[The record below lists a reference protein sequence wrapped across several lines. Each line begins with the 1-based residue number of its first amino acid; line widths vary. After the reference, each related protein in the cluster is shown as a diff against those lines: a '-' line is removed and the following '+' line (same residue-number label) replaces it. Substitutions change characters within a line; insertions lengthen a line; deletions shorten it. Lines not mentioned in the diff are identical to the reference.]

1 MRHIDLWAWTANP
14 SDIPKRVWLV
24 FTHRP
29 SDMSSAPPSVFVVTR
44 ERELQ
49 ERWQQGIRY
58 EVFLHIG
65 LVEDYSAA
73 ATDLHGAVANP
84 AAFTP
89 IRRPYVWRY
98 GLVDGAP
105 AEARSRFPARLPLPP
120 RERER
125 DGHPG
130 EKSGKGQG
138 GDSKSVKP
146 RRHAANRS
154 CKDGSFTWPRR
165 GNDDDDGSSG
175 DDYAHPGR
183 GGRGR
188 ACRDGEAVRR
198 ERTRSPR
205 RRDVDFRGGRRHA
218 DHVGSQS
225 SLSPLRTPTRAN
237 LGGFS
242 PALPDMEELRT
253 MSQAEIQA
261 LFKATADGLKHG
273 MTALL
278 GDKHAALVHGAVDYI
293 NKASLLA
300 ERLGIEASTSPVPL
314 QVVAGNAAWSV
325 ASETLIP
332 AQQVFDRIKAA
343 TAPTI
348 TEVEQALRRMEIQIA
363 TTAAA
368 APAPALQVPPA
379 EEGSA
384 AGLSPSGGSSLS
396 THAATPLQAVPAA
409 HGLQATQADDV
420 HGNDAFSTP
429 APADETQADDVHGND
444 AVESLFSTPA
454 PAVLRALPGKPA
466 RQRRTFDMTKVRRS
480 ARLAKKPAMPAVERA
495 QRNLWRKLGV
505 SDDEFRPIEEILQE
519 FIAMFSGPLPG
530 NIVDAMTALFGLDDD
545 DDILSNALI
554 EHAGEAA
561 DDLQQDSGQAY
572 T

>member
-1 MRHIDLWAWTANP
+1 MGNGIDICVRRWRSLTHALGMRIFFRVRLYLDGIPDHAWTPDIVERVIGSRCALQCINTDLVQGNDMRHIDLWAWTANP
-14 SDIPKRVWLV
+14 SDIPKWVWLV

-29 SDMSSAPPSVFVVTR
+29 SDKSSAPPSVFVVTR

-154 CKDGSFTWPRR
+154 CKDGSLTWPRR
-165 GNDDDDGSSG
+165 GNDDDGGSSG

-205 RRDVDFRGGRRHA
+205 RRDVEFRGGRR
-218 DHVGSQS
+218 
-225 SLSPLRTPTRAN
+225 RA
-237 LGGFS
+237 
-242 PALPDMEELRT
+242 
-253 MSQAEIQA
+253 
-261 LFKATADGLKHG
+261 
-273 MTALL
+273 
-278 GDKHAALVHGAVDYI
+278 
-293 NKASLLA
+293 
-300 ERLGIEASTSPVPL
+300 
-314 QVVAGNAAWSV
+314 
-325 ASETLIP
+325 
-332 AQQVFDRIKAA
+332 
-343 TAPTI
+343 
-348 TEVEQALRRMEIQIA
+348 EQ
-363 TTAAA
+363 
-368 APAPALQVPPA
+368 
-379 EEGSA
+379 EG
-384 AGLSPSGGSSLS
+384 P
-396 THAATPLQAVPAA
+396 
-409 HGLQATQADDV
+409 
-420 HGNDAFSTP
+420 
-429 APADETQADDVHGND
+429 
-444 AVESLFSTPA
+444 
-454 PAVLRALPGKPA
+454 
-466 RQRRTFDMTKVRRS
+466 
-480 ARLAKKPAMPAVERA
+480 
-495 QRNLWRKLGV
+495 
-505 SDDEFRPIEEILQE
+505 
-519 FIAMFSGPLPG
+519 
-530 NIVDAMTALFGLDDD
+530 
-545 DDILSNALI
+545 
-554 EHAGEAA
+554 
-561 DDLQQDSGQAY
+561 
-572 T
+572 